1 MNSNSNNNNNN
12 NNNNKSERRISA
24 FSDMS
29 HGSQVSDI
37 SNNSGDQY
45 DPAGLL
51 SVPGSGAPKQ
61 SGGLEI
67 GAAAKGKF
75 DRSSFLENIFG
86 TGDEADS
93 KKEGDAKSGTV
104 PFNPKG
110 ELRAR
115 WDAAII
121 FLSLYTCVAFPLR
134 ITFGSNK
141 FSGFSG
147 FDLFVDACFITDVV
161 LNFYT
166 GYDDGG
172 LTVMSKLDVRRN
184 YLQNHLIIDCISSI
198 PTDIFLLAGQGLSK
212 IGGLYLRLPHLLR
225 IFRLSRFFRYL
236 QRWQDTLPFNT
247 SVHRIIKLLLVVL
260 LFSHFNA
267 CLQFYITELEN
278 FPENGWVYRS
288 CAGDSP
294 YSTCLIEA
302 SPTTQY
308 LFALFKSLS
317 HMLCIG
323 YGQEAPRTQGEIW
336 ITIFSMLM
344 GASFYIVMIGMMSSI
359 MLAMDRAGARYREQM
374 VVWKEYFAF
383 LSLPHELRKRV
394 TSHFERRWY
403 TRKFFDE
410 AEMLNELSPFLRH
423 DVMMHLCKDLVNQ
436 TPLFRACKPIVV
448 TSIVPL
454 LIPMSMTQGE
464 LVYSSGTIADGLFF
478 ILSGTINIESAQGD
492 LYTVLK
498 HGSYFGEYPLLYPS
512 VQTRSASARAASFVE
527 LFFLSKKNFEEITMI
542 FPELLDLMRSIA
554 DAREAI
560 FKAQNSGRT
569 PSKAALKS
577 EERKKERQSFRR
589 ASAILL
595 KKAALED

>member
-1 MNSNSNNNNNN
+1 MARGKPADLNSNNS
-12 NNNNKSERRISA
+12 NKVERRISA

-29 HGSQVSDI
+29 HGSQVSDL
-37 SNNSGDQY
+37 SNTSGD
-45 DPAGLL
+45 DPAGGLL
-51 SVPGSGAPKQ
+51 SGTLEGPGAPRHP
-61 SGGLEI
+61 GLEM
-67 GAAAKGKF
+67 GGGKGGKF

-86 TGDEADS
+86 TGDDAD
-93 KKEGDAKSGTV
+93 KEKVGGGQAGTV
-104 PFNPKG
+104 PFSPKG
-110 ELRAR
+110 QLRAR
-115 WDAAII
+115 WDATII
-121 FLSLYTCVAFPLR
+121 FLALYTCVAFPLR
-134 ITFGSNK
+134 ITFGSNG
-141 FSGFSG
+141 FTGFSF
-147 FDLFVDACFITDVV
+147 FDVLVDAIFIADVV
-161 LNFYT
+161 LNFWT

-172 LTVMSKLDVRRN
+172 LVVMTTTDVRDN
-184 YLQNHLIIDCISSI
+184 YLRNHVVVDAISSF
-198 PTDIFLLAGQGLSK
+198 PTDLFLLASK
-212 IGGLYLRLPHLLR
+212 SMSMTGSLYLRLLHLVR
-225 IFRLSRFFRYL
+225 ILRLSRFFRYL
-236 QRWQDTLPFNT
+236 GRWQDTLPFNT

-267 CLQFYITELEN
+267 CLQFYITELEG

-288 CAGDSP
+288 CADDSP

-302 SPTTQY
+302 KPTTQY

-336 ITIFSMLM
+336 ITIFSMLT

-383 LSLPHELRKRV
+383 LSLPHDLRKRV

-410 AEMLNELSPFLRH
+410 GEMLAELSPFLRH
-423 DVMMHLCKDLVNQ
+423 DVMMHLCKDLVSQ

-492 LYTVLK
+492 LYTILK

-527 LFFLSKKNFEEITMI
+527 LFFLSKKNFEEITKI

-569 PSKAALKS
+569 PSKAALRS